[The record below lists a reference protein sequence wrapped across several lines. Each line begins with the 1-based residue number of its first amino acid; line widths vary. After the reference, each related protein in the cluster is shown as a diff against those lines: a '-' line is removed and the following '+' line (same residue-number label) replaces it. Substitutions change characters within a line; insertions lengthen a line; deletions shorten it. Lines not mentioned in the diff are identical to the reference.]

1 MSLKPVLSLTKTEK
15 SSIIPKEKSYAF
27 LSIETEEIIM
37 GMIPQVK
44 CRRCGATFS
53 SMRSRCPNCGTRVV
67 SQSSRSPG
75 TTPGTIRGTAAHDR
89 AETNTK
95 WQMAFGLILVI
106 AVILSVIV
114 MVTASLEGIDNS
126 NIKVTATPAL
136 ISNLQ
141 PQIEAAP
148 TAEPTPM
155 PKVESIKIL
164 YMNTK
169 DLTPENAWPTMH
181 VGESININAVVYPM
195 DIVNPVVEWS
205 CSDKTGEYLSMT
217 VNDDGTVDLLCNKSL
232 PGGATVTAT
241 CNGTSQTIK
250 IYLAE

>member
-1 MSLKPVLSLTKTEK
+1 
-15 SSIIPKEKSYAF
+15 
-27 LSIETEEIIM
+27 M

-95 WQMAFGLILVI
+95 WQIAFGLILVV

-114 MVTASLEGIDNS
+114 MVTSSLEKIDNS
-126 NIKVTATPAL
+126 KVKVTATPAL
-136 ISNLQ
+136 LSELQ
-141 PQIEAAP
+141 PIIEAAP
-148 TAEPTPM
+148 TAAPTPM

-181 VGESININAVVYPM
+181 VGEAININAVVYPM
-195 DIVNPVVEWS
+195 DILNPTIEWS
-205 CSDKTGEYLSMT
+205 CSDTDGAYMILTEK
-217 VNDDGTVDLLCNKSL
+217 DDGTVDLQCTGSVA
-232 PGGATVTAT
+232 GGVTITAT
-241 CNGTSQTIK
+241 CNGTSQSIK
-250 IYLAE
+250 IYCRD

>member
-1 MSLKPVLSLTKTEK
+1 
-15 SSIIPKEKSYAF
+15 
-27 LSIETEEIIM
+27 M

-95 WQMAFGLILVI
+95 WQMAFGLILVV
-106 AVILSVIV
+106 AVILSVVV
-114 MVTASLEGIDNS
+114 MVTASLEGMDNA
-126 NIKVTATPAL
+126 NVKVTATPAL
-136 ISNLQ
+136 LSELA

-155 PKVESIKIL
+155 PKVEAIKIL

-195 DIVNPVVEWS
+195 DILNPVIEWS
-205 CSDKTGEYLSMT
+205 ISDTEGTYMT
-217 VNDDGTVDLLCNKSL
+217 LTQKDDGTVDLMCTGSVS
-232 PGGATVTAT
+232 GGVKVTAS
-241 CNGTSQTIK
+241 CNGTSQTIT
-250 IYLAE
+250 IYCRD

>member
-1 MSLKPVLSLTKTEK
+1 
-15 SSIIPKEKSYAF
+15 
-27 LSIETEEIIM
+27 M

-53 SMRSRCPNCGTRVV
+53 SMRNRCPSCGTRVV

-75 TTPGTIRGTAAHDR
+75 TTPGTIRGTAARER

-95 WQMAFGLILVI
+95 WQIAFGLILVV

-114 MVTASLEGIDNS
+114 MVTASLENIDNS
-126 NIKVTATPAL
+126 NIKVTATPAF
-136 ISNLQ
+136 ISDGA
-141 PQIEAAP
+141 PIVEAAP
-148 TAEPTPM
+148 TPEPTPP

-181 VGESININAVVYPM
+181 VGEKININAVVYPM
-195 DIVNPVVEWS
+195 DILNPVVEWS
-205 CSDKTGEYLSMT
+205 CSDTEGEFMIMT
-217 VNDDGTVDLLCNKSL
+217 VKDDGTVDLECTGSVR
-232 PGGATVTAT
+232 GGVTITAT
-241 CNGTSQTIK
+241 CNGTSQPIH
-250 IYLAE
+250 IYCVD

>member
-1 MSLKPVLSLTKTEK
+1 
-15 SSIIPKEKSYAF
+15 
-27 LSIETEEIIM
+27 M
-37 GMIPQVK
+37 GVIPQVR
-44 CRRCGATFS
+44 CRRCGSTFS
-53 SMRSRCPNCGTRVV
+53 SLRSRCPSCGTRVV
-67 SQSSRSPG
+67 TQSNRVPG

-95 WQMAFGLILVI
+95 WQLAFGLILVV

-114 MVTASLEGIDNS
+114 MVSNSLVTTDNS
-126 NIKVTATPAL
+126 NVKVTATPAL
-136 ISNLQ
+136 LSELA

-181 VGESININAVVYPM
+181 IGETINVNAVVYPM

-205 CSDKTGEYLSMT
+205 CSDANEEYMIL
-217 VNDDGTVDLLCNKSL
+217 NIKDDGTVDLQCVGAVQ
-232 PGGATVTAT
+232 GGVKVTVT
-241 CNGTSQTIK
+241 CNGTSQTITV
-250 IYLAE
+250 YCRE